1 MVGRLTQKLKRLV
14 RRAAPQ
20 SADNGG
26 SKQALDLY
34 WDPEMAE
41 ILETWGH
48 GNAWS
53 EIQFLLA
60 TNQGRVLDIACGTGK
75 VMDIL
80 KKFARLEVHGC
91 DISDFLIEKAVARGL
106 DRRLLKVCDATN
118 TGYEDAFFDYSYS
131 IGSLEHFTQDGILAF
146 LTEARRITKQASF
159 HQIPV
164 SRKGDEG
171 WISPH
176 QSYFNNSVDWWLPK
190 FSSAFPEV
198 IVLPSSWS
206 DDRSVGMWFVCFSGV
221 NLPVSDTLET

>member
-1 MVGRLTQKLKRLV
+1 MLGRLTQKMKKLV
-14 RRAAPQ
+14 RGAETQAT
-20 SADNGG
+20 DNSG

-41 ILETWGH
+41 ILETWGY

-60 TNQGRVLDIACGTGK
+60 TSQGRVLDIACGTGK
-75 VMDIL
+75 VVEIL
-80 KKFARLEVHGC
+80 KKFTRLELHGC

-106 DRRLLKVCDATN
+106 DPGLLKVCDATN
-118 TGYEDAFFDYSYS
+118 TGYADAFFDYSYS
-131 IGSLEHFTQDGILAF
+131 IGSLEHFTQDGIVAF
-146 LTEARRITKQASF
+146 LTEARRITRQASF

-171 WISPH
+171 WIAPY

-190 FSSAFPEV
+190 FSNVFPEV

-206 DDRSVGMWFVCFSGV
+206 DERSIGMWFVCFS
-221 NLPVSDTLET
+221 NSDILKR